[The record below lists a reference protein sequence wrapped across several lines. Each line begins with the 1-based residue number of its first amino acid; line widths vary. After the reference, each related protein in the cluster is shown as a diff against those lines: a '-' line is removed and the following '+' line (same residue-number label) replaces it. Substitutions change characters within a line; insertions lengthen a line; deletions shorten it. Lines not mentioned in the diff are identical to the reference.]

1 MKTLSQYRAEARA
14 TLKGNWT
21 SSMVFALVYL
31 VIAVIVNLVFTL
43 PAGDNTVL
51 TQVLTFVSYLLL
63 LPIAYGFV
71 VAFLGQARKREIQ
84 LGDLFAHFNG
94 RIWITMI
101 LKNVYIFLWT
111 LLLIIPGIIKEYS
124 YAMTEYVL
132 ADNPELSGNAAIE
145 KSMEMMQGN
154 KWRLFL
160 LDLSFIGWMIL
171 SILTLGIA
179 MFWVLPY
186 MIQTHAAF
194 YETLK
199 AETAVEEV
207 AEIEHEKESDN
218 SNNE

>member
-14 TLKGNWT
+14 ALKGNWT
-21 SSMVFALVYL
+21 SSVVFSLVYL
-31 VIAVIVNLVFTL
+31 VIVVFVNLVFTL

-51 TQVLTFVSYLLL
+51 SQVLSFVSSLPL

-84 LGDLFAHFNG
+84 LGDLFAHYNKRVWGTLF
-94 RIWITMI
+94 
-101 LKNVYIFLWT
+101 LVQVYTLLWM
-111 LLLIIPGIIKEYS
+111 LLLIIPGIIKQYS
-124 YAMTEYVL
+124 YSMTPYIL
-132 ADNPELSGNAAIE
+132 NDNPELSGNAAIE

-179 MFWVLPY
+179 MLWVLPY
-186 MIQTHAAF
+186 MIQTRAAF

-207 AEIEHEKESDN
+207 AEIEYAKESDN

>member
-21 SSMVFALVYL
+21 SSMVFALIYL